1 MRAVHLLT
9 PCVMRN
15 VFGDNIIDEEIH
27 QDHRNSIS
35 LYGKQPRAK
44 RKMGHINSL
53 LY

>member
-1 MRAVHLLT
+1 M
-9 PCVMRN
+9 
-15 VFGDNIIDEEIH
+15 
-27 QDHRNSIS
+27 S